1 MAKQKTRWKKFH
13 TLTKFDSRRFS
24 RRMKKAEGVTL
35 RHARKFIVGR
45 LDSIRSVRRHV
56 IGWLTLV
63 GVLIVAVAAQFVWFQ
78 HSYQTTAAA
87 TGGTYAEG
95 VLGPIGT
102 LNPLYA
108 STSAEL
114 SASKLIFSSLY
125 SYDTTGHLRGDLAE
139 SMTIDSSQTTYTVKL
154 RPDVYWHDGT
164 RLTAN
169 DVAYTVD
176 LIKNPQV
183 QARPALSVS
192 WRSVTAKVIDDR
204 TVEFKLP
211 VIYAAFPHA
220 LTFAVLPQH
229 ALEGVAPAMLRENTF
244 SQAPIGS
251 GPFIFRVLQSTDT
264 AGTEKIVSLAAN
276 KQYYGGAPRIGH
288 FDLHA
293 YASQDHILQALR
305 SGEVSAATDVT
316 PSDPS
321 QVDAHNYVTSARPI
335 NDGVYAIFN
344 TATATLK
351 DKAVRQALRLGVDT
365 SAIRHNLPLTPPAL
379 DLPFIDGQ
387 VTASDMPHAPKAD
400 PAKAA
405 ADLDAAG
412 WKLDGNVRKKDGQEL
427 TLSVVTTKN
436 PQYEK
441 ALDSLAN
448 QWRALGVKVNAHII
462 DTSDP
467 TANFFQ
473 DTIQQR
479 NYDVLL
485 YELEIG
491 ADPDVYSYWHSSQL
505 GTSGYNLANYSNP
518 AADAALVSARARLEP
533 ELRAVKYRAFARQWL
548 DDAPAIGLYQA
559 VMPYIA
565 NRSVT
570 TTNSTAHLV
579 GAQDRYTDILNWN
592 VQTHPV
598 YKTP

>member
-1 MAKQKTRWKKFH
+1 
-13 TLTKFDSRRFS
+13 
-24 RRMKKAEGVTL
+24 MKKAEGVTL

-56 IGWLTLV
+56 IGWLVLV
-63 GVLIVAVAAQFVWFQ
+63 GILILAVAGQFIWFQ
-78 HSYQTTAAA
+78 RSYQTAAAA

-95 VLGPIGT
+95 MMGPIGT

-108 STSAEL
+108 SSSAEL
-114 SASKLIFSSLY
+114 SASRLIFSSLY
-125 SYDTTGHLRGDLAE
+125 NYDTSGHLQGDLAE
-139 SMTIDSSQTTYTVKL
+139 SMSIDSTQTTYTVKL
-154 RPDVYWHDGT
+154 RPDARWHDGT

-169 DVAYTVD
+169 DVAFTVD
-176 LIKNPQV
+176 LIKNPQT

-204 TVEFKLP
+204 TIEFKLP

-229 ALEGVAPAMLRENTF
+229 ILNDVPPAMIRENTF
-244 SQAPIGS
+244 SQAPVGS
-251 GPFIFRVLQSTDT
+251 GPFVFRNIQTSDT
-264 AGTEKIVSLAAN
+264 NSLEKVVSMAAN
-276 KQYYGGAPRIGH
+276 SKYYKGAPRIGH

-293 YASQDHILQALR
+293 YATQDHILQALR
-305 SGEVSAATDVT
+305 TGEVSAATDVM
-316 PSDPS
+316 PSDSS
-321 QVDAHNYVTSARPI
+321 QIDEHNYTVSARPI

-344 TATATLK
+344 TASDILK
-351 DKAVRQALRLGVDT
+351 DKAVRQALRLGADT
-365 SAIRHNLPLTPPAL
+365 SAIRHSLPLTPPAL
-379 DLPFIDGQ
+379 DLPFLDGQ
-387 VTASDMPHAPKAD
+387 VAASDLPHAPKTD
-400 PAKAA
+400 TAKAA

-412 WKLDGNVRKKDGQEL
+412 WKLDGTVRKKDGREL
-427 TLSVVTTKN
+427 ALSVVTTKN
-436 PQYEK
+436 SQYEK
-441 ALDSLAN
+441 ALQALSN
-448 QWRALGVKVNAHII
+448 QWRALGVKVNARIV

-467 TANFFQ
+467 TTNFFQ

-518 AADAALVSARARLEP
+518 VADAALVSARARLEP
-533 ELRAVKYRAFARQWL
+533 DLRASKYRAFAKQWL
-548 DDAPAIGLYQA
+548 DDTPAIGLYQA
-559 VMPYIA
+559 VMPYVA
-565 NRSVT
+565 NRSISAT
-570 TTNSTAHLV
+570 DPGAHLV
-579 GAQDRYTDILNWN
+579 SAQDRYTDILYWN
-592 VQTHPV
+592 VQTRAV